1 MGTRDRRIDAYI
13 AKSAPFSR
21 PILTHLRDVVHETC
35 PDVEE
40 TIKWSAPTFMY
51 RGMMAGMA
59 AFKEHAMFGFWKG
72 SLIVDDKNAKAQSG
86 MGQFGRITKLS
97 DLPSKRVL
105 TGYIKKAMELNE
117 SGAKV
122 VREPKRDKKP
132 VTMPKPLS
140 AALAK
145 DKKAKLAF
153 EAMSPSHRKEYME
166 WIGEAKRDETRAT
179 RLQKTIA
186 QLKEKKS
193 LNWKYGKS

>member
-13 AKSAPFSR
+13 AKAAPFSR
-21 PILTHLRDVVHETC
+21 PILTHLRDVLHETC

-97 DLPSKRVL
+97 DLPSKKVL

-117 SGAKV
+117 AGAKV

-132 VTMPKPLS
+132 ITMPKALS
-140 AALAK
+140 SALAK

>member
-1 MGTRDRRIDAYI
+1 MGTRDRRVDAYI
-13 AKSAPFSR
+13 AKAAPFSR

-40 TIKWSAPTFMY
+40 TIKWSTPTFMY

-59 AFKEHAMFGFWKG
+59 AFKEHATFGFWKG

-117 SGAKV
+117 AGAKV

-132 VTMPKPLS
+132 VTMPKQLS

-145 DKKAKLAF
+145 DKKAKVAF

-179 RLQKTIA
+179 RLQKTMA
-186 QLKEKKS
+186 QLKEQKP
-193 LNWKYGKS
+193 LHWKYAKS

>member
-1 MGTRDRRIDAYI
+1 MGTRDRRIDTYI
-13 AKSAPFSR
+13 AKAAPFSR
-21 PILTHLRDVVHETC
+21 PILAHLRDVVHETC

-72 SLIVDDKNAKAQSG
+72 SLIVDDKNANAQSG

-97 DLPSKRVL
+97 DLPSKKVL

-132 VTMPKPLS
+132 VTMPKALS
-140 AALAK
+140 TALAR

>member
-1 MGTRDRRIDAYI
+1 MGARDRRVDAYI
-13 AKSAPFSR
+13 AKAAPFSR

-40 TIKWSAPTFMY
+40 TIKWSTPTFMY

-72 SLIVDDKNAKAQSG
+72 SLIVDDKNATAQSG

-105 TGYIKKAMELNE
+105 RGYIKKAMELNE

-132 VTMPKPLS
+132 VTMPNQLS

-186 QLKEKKS
+186 QLKEKKP
-193 LNWKYGKS
+193 LHWKYAKS

>member
-1 MGTRDRRIDAYI
+1 MGTRDRRVDAYI
-13 AKSAPFSR
+13 AKAAPFSR
-21 PILTHLRDVVHETC
+21 PILTHLRDVVHATC

-40 TIKWSAPTFMY
+40 TMKWSAPHFMY

-59 AFKEHAMFGFWKG
+59 AFKEHATFGFWKG
-72 SLIVDDKNAKAQSG
+72 SLVIDDKSDKAQSG

-97 DLPSKRVL
+97 ELPSKKVL

-122 VREPKRDKKP
+122 VREPKHEKKP
-132 VTMPKPLS
+132 VTMPKELA

-166 WIGEAKRDETRAT
+166 WIGTAKRDETRAR
-179 RLQKTIA
+179 RLEKAMA
-186 QLKEKKS
+186 QLKVKKS
-193 LNWKYGKS
+193 VHWKYAKS

>member
-13 AKSAPFSR
+13 AKAAPFSR

-59 AFKEHAMFGFWKG
+59 AFKEHAIFGFWKG
-72 SLIVDDKNAKAQSG
+72 SLIVDDKSAKAQSG

-97 DLPSKRVL
+97 DLPSKKVL
-105 TGYIKKAMELNE
+105 TGYIKKAMALNE

-122 VREPKRDKKP
+122 VRAPKRDRKP
-132 VTMPKPLS
+132 VTMPTTLS

-193 LNWKYGKS
+193 LNWKYAKS